1 MAQGS
6 KAKLAVALAVSLAV
20 ALGGCGPFGGES
32 EEDKAGDTLTE
43 LVEARNQG
51 DFAAVCDLISSQD
64 LARFDE
70 AGVSCQE
77 TLQQRFGSGSTTTVR
92 IEEVRVKGDRATVD
106 ATVSQTG
113 GAGRAQTF
121 LLLKEEGEWKFSL

>member
-1 MAQGS
+1 MVKGS
-6 KAKLAVALAVSLAV
+6 RAKAAVAVLI
-20 ALGGCGPFGGES
+20 ALVIGGCGPLGGES

-51 DFAAVCDLISSQD
+51 DFATVCDLISSQD
-64 LARFDE
+64 LARFDQ
-70 AGVSCQE
+70 AGVTCQE
-77 TLQQRFGSGSTTTVR
+77 TLEERFGSGSTTTVR

>member
-1 MAQGS
+1 MAMGS
-6 KAKLAVALAVSLAV
+6 KAKAAVAALIALAIGACGP
-20 ALGGCGPFGGES
+20 LGGET

-51 DFAAVCDLISSQD
+51 DFATVCDLIASRE
-64 LARFDE
+64 LARFE
-70 AGVSCQE
+70 KAGVRCE
-77 TLQQRFGSGSTTTVR
+77 TTLRRRFPTGTTTTIR
-92 IEEVRVKGDRATVD
+92 IEEVRVRDDRATVD

-121 LLLKEEGEWKFSL
+121 LLVKEDGEWKFSP

>member
-1 MAQGS
+1 MV
-6 KAKLAVALAVSLAV
+6 LAAIAALAIA
-20 ALGGCGPFGGES
+20 GCGPVGGES

-51 DFAAVCDLISSQD
+51 DFAHRLRPALRPGPGAASSRP
-64 LARFDE
+64 AT
-70 AGVSCQE
+70 SCE
-77 TLQQRFGSGSTTTVR
+77 KTLRQRFGPQGTTTTIR

-113 GAGRAQTF
+113 GAGRAQTI
-121 LLLKEEGEWKFSL
+121 LLVKEDGEWKVSL